1 MNEAALGVFLQPTR
15 VQHCSLRETWKG
27 VTKMNFTVDSSP
39 AVNLGLMTGPLNIG
53 NVDMI
58 IDSFV
63 FSGNEFAS

>member
-1 MNEAALGVFLQPTR
+1 
-15 VQHCSLRETWKG
+15 
-27 VTKMNFTVDSSP
+27 MNFTVDSSP